1 MAKIF
6 TPTNQK
12 RLTNV
17 AVVRLK
23 KGGKRFE
30 IACYP
35 NKVTSWRNKIETD
48 IDEVLQT
55 PLVFTNVSKGQG
67 AKVDDLKAAFGTD
80 DQKKICLEILSKGEL
95 QVSEKER
102 SANLESTFRDIATVV
117 ADKCV
122 NPDTNRPYPVTLIER
137 AMKDAHISIK
147 PTRSTKQQALDVIK
161 QLKESNALNIQRA
174 QMRLKISIP
183 AKDGKKVREKIK
195 KLASKVEVEEFTDD
209 LEMVF
214 LVDPGCFREVDE
226 IVRTDTKGTG
236 HLEVLSLRD
245 VNEEEERIE

>member
-122 NPDTNRPYPVTLIER
+122 NPDTNRPYTVTLIER
-137 AMKDAHISIK
+137 AMKDAHVSIK
-147 PTRSTKQQALDVIK
+147 PTRSTKQQALEVIK
-161 QLKESNALNIQRA
+161 QLTESGTINIQRA
-174 QMRLKISIP
+174 QMRLKVSVP
-183 AKDGKKVREKIK
+183 AKDGKRVREKIR
-195 KLASKVEVEEFTDD
+195 KLASKVEVDEFPDD
-209 LEMVF
+209 LEMIF

-226 IVRTDTKGTG
+226 LIRTDTKGKG

-245 VNEEEERIE
+245 VNEEEEKFE